1 MRDGERDRSDADT
14 PRPPELTAAERMT
27 LLMLA
32 RSSVE
37 AAAHGRSLPAPG
49 RLGGRLDEP
58 GAAFVSIHT
67 SRGLRGCIG
76 CVEPRAESL
85 AEIVVRMAEAAA
97 SQDPRFPPLFPDEL
111 PEASIEISVLGPLV
125 PVTRPEDIRIGRDG
139 LVVERDGH
147 RGLLLPQV
155 AVEWGWDVQT
165 FLAETC
171 RKAGL
176 PPTAWREGARVY
188 RFEADVFGEA
198 PARGRPA

>member
-1 MRDGERDRSDADT
+1 MRDGERDRTDADT
-14 PRPPELTAAERMT
+14 RRPPALTAAERMT
-27 LLMLA
+27 LLVLA

-37 AAAHGRSLPAPG
+37 ASAHGRSLPAPG

-76 CVEPRAESL
+76 CIEPRTESL
-85 AEIVVRMAEAAA
+85 AEVVVRMAEAAA

-111 PEASIEISVLGPLV
+111 PDASIEISVLGPLV
-125 PVTRPEDIRIGRDG
+125 PVSGPEEIRIGRDG
-139 LVVERDGH
+139 LVVEHDGH

-176 PPTAWREGARVY
+176 PPAAWREGARVY
-188 RFEADVFGEA
+188 RFEAEVFGEA
-198 PARGRPA
+198 PARSRPA

>member
-1 MRDGERDRSDADT
+1 MRDGERDRT
-14 PRPPELTAAERMT
+14 HTEPRRPPELTPAERMT
-27 LLMLA
+27 LLALA

-37 AAAHGRSLPAPG
+37 ASAHGRSLPAPG

-76 CVEPRAESL
+76 CVEPGSESL
-85 AEIVVRMAEAAA
+85 AEVVVRMAEAAA
-97 SQDPRFPPLFPDEL
+97 SRDPRFPPLFPDEL
-111 PEASIEISVLGPLV
+111 PDASIEISVLGPLV
-125 PVTRPEDIRIGRDG
+125 PVTGPDDIRIGRDG

-155 AVEWGWDVQT
+155 AVEWGWDVRT

-188 RFEADVFGEA
+188 RFEAEVFGEPA
-198 PARGRPA
+198 PRSRPA

>member
-1 MRDGERDRSDADT
+1 MQHGERDRTEAQAPGVPSLT
-14 PRPPELTAAERMT
+14 PAERMT
-27 LLMLA
+27 LLALA

-37 AAAHGRSLPAPG
+37 ASAHGRPVALPG
-49 RLGGRLDEP
+49 RLGGRLDAP

-76 CVEPRAESL
+76 CVEPRSESL
-85 AEIVVRMAEAAA
+85 AEVVVRMAEAAA

-111 PEASIEISVLGPLV
+111 PDASIEVSVLGPLV
-125 PVTRPEDIRIGRDG
+125 PVAGPDEIRIGRDG
-139 LVVERDGH
+139 LLVEQDGR
-147 RGLLLPQV
+147 RGVLLPQV
-155 AVEWGWDVQT
+155 AVEWGWDVET

-188 RFEADVFGEA
+188 RFEAEVFGES
-198 PARGRPA
+198 RERHRPA